1 MFGNA
6 WRVGRVRGIEL
17 RIDIS
22 WAIIAVLVSYSLYL
36 RFLEVYQGI
45 DNAYAI
51 ALGIGSAILFFGSV
65 VFHEFAHALVAQSRG
80 ITVRSITLFLFGG
93 ATHAKVEA
101 KGPGAEFLIAVVGPL
116 SSLVLSGAFA
126 VLGMWGDAF
135 LPREVAGA
143 FGYLAFVNLA
153 LAIFNLVPGF
163 PLDGGRVLRAI
174 IWGATGSLSKAT
186 RIASITGQGFGY
198 LLVAAGL
205 FFVFNGA
212 LGPGIWFGA
221 IGWFLAQAARMGYEQ
236 LQLRRM
242 LEDVDAEDVMAST
255 VSSIPPDV
263 TLQQAVDEYFMRY
276 DHSAFPVV
284 DGDETVGLLS
294 LRRVKQVAR
303 EDWPSTRV
311 RETMGRLD
319 DGCTVSPTTSM
330 ADVVERLE
338 GENRRVVVVDQGD
351 IVGIISPSDVARWLQ
366 RRQLIE
372 S

>member
-6 WRVGRVRGIEL
+6 WRVGRIRGIEL

-36 RFLEVYQGI
+36 WFLRTYEGM
-45 DNAYAI
+45 DEAYALVLAV
-51 ALGIGSAILFFGSV
+51 ALAILFFGSV
-65 VFHEFAHALVAQSRG
+65 LFHEFAHAFVAQSRG
-80 ITVRSITLFLFGG
+80 IPVRSITLFLFGG
-93 ATHAKVEA
+93 ATAAKVEA
-101 KGPGAEFLIAVVGPL
+101 RGPGAEFLIAVVGPL
-116 SSLVLSGAFA
+116 SSLVLSGVFA
-126 VLGMWGDAF
+126 VLGIWGDAF
-135 LPREVAGA
+135 LPEEIAGA
-143 FGYLAFVNLA
+143 FGYLAVINLA

-186 RIASITGQGFGY
+186 RIASIAGQGFGY

-205 FFVFNGA
+205 FFIFNGVLA
-212 LGPGIWFGA
+212 TGIWFGA

-236 LQLRRM
+236 LQIRRM
-242 LEDVDAEDVMAST
+242 LEDVEAEDVMAST
-255 VSSIPPDV
+255 VSSIPAGLA
-263 TLQQAVDEYFMRY
+263 LQEAVDDYFMRH

-284 DGDETVGLLS
+284 EDGATVGLLS
-294 LRRVKQVAR
+294 LRRVKQVPR
-303 EDWPSTRV
+303 EEWATTRV
-311 RETMGRLD
+311 REAMGRLD
-319 DGCTVSPTTSM
+319 ERCTVSPSTSM

-338 GENRRVVVVDQGD
+338 GENRRVVVVSNGD
-351 IVGIISPSDVARWLQ
+351 VVGIISPSDVARWLQ

>member
-1 MFGNA
+1 MFGNS

-22 WAIIAVLVSYSLYL
+22 WAIIAVLISYSLYW
-36 RFLEVYQGI
+36 RYVEIYRGI

-51 ALGIGSAILFFGSV
+51 LLGVGSAILFFGSV
-65 VFHEFAHALVAQSRG
+65 VFHEFAHAFTAQSRG
-80 ITVRSITLFLFGG
+80 IPVKSITLFLFGG

-101 KGPGAEFLIAVVGPL
+101 KGPGAEFLIALVGPL
-116 SSLVLSGAFA
+116 SSLVLAGAFA
-126 VLGMWGDAF
+126 LLGTLGDAF

-153 LAIFNLVPGF
+153 LAVFNLVPGF

-174 IWGATGSLSKAT
+174 IWGATGSLSRAT
-186 RIASITGQGFGY
+186 RIASIAGQGFGY

-212 LGPGIWFGA
+212 LGAGIWFGA
-221 IGWFLAQAARMGYEQ
+221 IGWFLTQAARMSYEQ

-255 VSSIPPDV
+255 VSSIPADI
-263 TLQQAVDEYFMRY
+263 TLRQAVDDHFMRS

-284 DGDETVGLLS
+284 DGDEAVGLLS
-294 LRRVKQVAR
+294 LRRVKQVPR
-303 EDWPSTRV
+303 QEWGSRTV
-311 RETMGRLD
+311 RETMGKLD
-319 DGCTVSPTTSM
+319 EGCTVSPMTSM

-338 GENRRVVVVDQGD
+338 GENRRVVVVEDGEV
-351 IVGIISPSDVARWLQ
+351 VGIISPSDVARWLQ
-366 RRQLIE
+366 RRQLVE